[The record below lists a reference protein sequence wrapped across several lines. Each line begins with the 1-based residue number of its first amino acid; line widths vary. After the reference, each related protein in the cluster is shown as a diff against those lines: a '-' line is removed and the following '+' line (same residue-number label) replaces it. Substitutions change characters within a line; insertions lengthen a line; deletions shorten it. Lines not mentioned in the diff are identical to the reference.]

1 MRPADPEWFE
11 RSLVGLGVGLAS
23 GVMLSIGAATV
34 VAGVRAAD
42 PAAFIIV
49 AIVITTLSA
58 VALTVPARSL
68 VKGSP
73 MRRLR
78 EE

>member
-1 MRPADPEWFE
+1 
-11 RSLVGLGVGLAS
+11 
-23 GVMLSIGAATV
+23 MLSIGAATV